1 MQTKIYYSTSHG
13 SHCKL
18 VKNSSQLFTES
29 LECKDC
35 LYSLIDCLHRCELK
49 VKGRIDQGF
58 WLLPSSLFFMIQQ
71 SLDYNYQIAFIAT
84 TKYPSFILI

>member
-1 MQTKIYYSTSHG
+1 MVGISGNSHFFFYIEINLVKSLHKWGEGGQHADQNHYSTSHG

-18 VKNSSQLFTES
+18 VKNSSQLFTKS

-49 VKGRIDQGF
+49 VKGRIDFGYSQA
-58 WLLPSSLFFMIQQ
+58 I
-71 SLDYNYQIAFIAT
+71 
-84 TKYPSFILI
+84 K